1 MNLKLITYLAI
12 TSGYINC
19 SHRSMATTA
28 AATAAATATT
38 AATSSPL
45 IRSNSAPDLRAL
57 CNTTLYLSASAS
69 GATLL
74 VPELVKDNNKIIP
87 YSKYKSL
94 VFNRYKRN
102 IYLRSK
108 EKYTFAEK

>member
-19 SHRSMATTA
+19 SQGGWSNRQQLT
-28 AATAAATATT
+28 
-38 AATSSPL
+38 
-45 IRSNSAPDLRAL
+45 RCNSAPDLRAL
-57 CNTTLYLSASAS
+57 CNTTVYLSASGGS
-69 GATLL
+69 GASSL
-74 VPELVKDNNKIIP
+74 VPELVKDNNNNRMIP

>member
-1 MNLKLITYLAI
+1 MKKLITYLAI

-19 SHRSMATTA
+19 SQGGWSNRQQLT
-28 AATAAATATT
+28 
-38 AATSSPL
+38 
-45 IRSNSAPDLRAL
+45 RCNSAPDLRAL
-57 CNTTLYLSASAS
+57 CNTTVYLSASGFGGAAGAS
-69 GATLL
+69 L
-74 VPELVKDNNKIIP
+74 VPQLVKDNNNNNNRMIP

>member
-19 SHRSMATTA
+19 SQGGWSNRQQLT
-28 AATAAATATT
+28 
-38 AATSSPL
+38 
-45 IRSNSAPDLRAL
+45 RCNSAPDLRAL
-57 CNTTLYLSASAS
+57 CNTTVYLSASGS
-69 GATLL
+69 GGSVL
-74 VPELVKDNNKIIP
+74 VPELVKDNNNNRMIP

>member
-19 SHRSMATTA
+19 SQGGWSNRQQLT
-28 AATAAATATT
+28 
-38 AATSSPL
+38 
-45 IRSNSAPDLRAL
+45 RCNSAPDLRAL
-57 CNTTLYLSASAS
+57 CNTTVYLSASGAGAS
-69 GATLL
+69 SL
-74 VPELVKDNNKIIP
+74 VPELVKDNNNNRMIP

>member
-1 MNLKLITYLAI
+1 MNLRLITYLAI

-19 SHRSMATTA
+19 SQGGWSNRQQLT
-28 AATAAATATT
+28 
-38 AATSSPL
+38 
-45 IRSNSAPDLRAL
+45 RCNSAPDLRAL
-57 CNTTLYLSASAS
+57 CNTTVYLSA
-69 GATLL
+69 GAGGLGGLGGLGGSSL
-74 VPELVKDNNKIIP
+74 VPELVKDNNKMIP

>member
-19 SHRSMATTA
+19 SQGGWSNRQQLT
-28 AATAAATATT
+28 
-38 AATSSPL
+38 
-45 IRSNSAPDLRAL
+45 RCNSAPDLRAL
-57 CNTTLYLSASAS
+57 CNTTVYLSASGAGAS
-69 GATLL
+69 SL
-74 VPELVKDNNKIIP
+74 VPELVKDNKNNRMIP